1 MTKIDIHA
9 HWYPREWVELLEK
22 EGAPYGART
31 SRHERGHVVL
41 EVPEYRHPF
50 HDRYIDIPTRLKMMD
65 EARVDVHALSLTSPM
80 VYWAPAEF
88 GAKLAQVYNDGLARA
103 HQEHPNRF
111 LGLAA
116 LPMQAP
122 ELAVK
127 EIDRASKLP
136 GIRGIYMGTH
146 IMGKNLDEEELRPI
160 FARCEQLGL
169 PIFLHPL
176 NPVGAERMRKY
187 HLRNLIGNP
196 TENAIAAASLIFGG
210 VMDAFPK
217 LDIVLPHSGGT
228 MPSLIGRW
236 DHGASVRAELKH
248 MSKPPS
254 SYLRRF
260 HYDTITH
267 NDWVLENL
275 IEQVGADRVVMGS
288 DCPADM
294 SYTQPV
300 AVVER
305 LERVAAPDREKIV
318 GGNAARLLR
327 L

>member
-1 MTKIDIHA
+1 M
-9 HWYPREWVELLEK
+9 
-22 EGAPYGART
+22 
-31 SRHERGHVVL
+31 
-41 EVPEYRHPF
+41 
-50 HDRYIDIPTRLKMMD
+50 
-65 EARVDVHALSLTSPM
+65 
-80 VYWAPAEF
+80 
-88 GAKLAQVYNDGLARA
+88 
-103 HQEHPNRF
+103 
-111 LGLAA
+111 
-116 LPMQAP
+116 
-122 ELAVK
+122 K

-136 GIRGIYMGTH
+136 GIRGVYMGTH
-146 IMGKNLDEEELRPI
+146 IMGRNLDEEALRPV
-160 FARCEQLGL
+160 FARCEQLQL
-169 PIFLHPL
+169 PVFLHPL
-176 NPVGAERMRKY
+176 NPVGAERMRRY

-217 LDIVLPHSGGT
+217 LDVVLPHSGGT
-228 MPSLIGRW
+228 MPALIGRW
-236 DHGASVRAELKH
+236 DHGASVRAELTH
-248 MSKPPS
+248 MTKPPS

-300 AVVER
+300 TVVER
-305 LERVAAPDREKIV
+305 LGKVSAADREKIV
-318 GGNAARLLR
+318 GGNAARLLQ